1 MENIEEFPEMGDSS
15 FEDGEKL
22 LSEIN
27 EAEKMKTEQLRVK
40 VEAKFNA
47 LGKEFIFDL
56 GEDS

>member
-27 EAEKMKTEQLRVK
+27 EAEKMKTDQLRVK

-47 LGKEFIFDL
+47 LGK
-56 GEDS
+56 

>member
-1 MENIEEFPEMGDSS
+1 MGDSS